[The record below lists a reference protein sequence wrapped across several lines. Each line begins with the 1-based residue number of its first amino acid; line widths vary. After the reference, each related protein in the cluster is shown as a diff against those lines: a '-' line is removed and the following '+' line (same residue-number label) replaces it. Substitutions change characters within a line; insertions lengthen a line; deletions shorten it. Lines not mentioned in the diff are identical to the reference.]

1 MLKPEFPTKI
11 GKEEMKRKK
20 RKVFNMIE
28 LDIAIIW
35 NGIKEEERFSNQET
49 MTSKKLNEE
58 SHEMK
63 ILCTILIKGE

>member
-1 MLKPEFPTKI
+1 
-11 GKEEMKRKK
+11 
-20 RKVFNMIE
+20 MIE